1 MNFEQFLDTYNIVNF
16 AWEIFKGI
24 SPTVIALLTIWIN
37 TIIGKRKSEK
47 EAFSNE
53 IKDLQ
58 LKVSNLAF
66 YAVETGEYL
75 LEAIQNSKNN
85 EESRVMLNE
94 FEHKNKQM
102 LKEAKKFMFY
112 TSVREE
118 RYNKKEIL
126 FEDTCEKISHYSYE
140 LLDILKWY
148 NEQALKTSIEDFD
161 YLCDEVQKRIIIS
174 TEKIENA
181 LLYYCRNLN
190 NDKK

>member
-126 FEDTCEKISHYSYE
+126 FEDTCEKISHYSSE

-181 LLYYCRNLN
+181 LLYYCSNLN